1 MKYRIY
7 VIFTLVLWQFTF
19 PQQTGAD
26 DEKLRLVHADVLMGK
41 KDDRGRETREFVG
54 AVKFRQGETILT
66 CERATEFIDAGRY
79 ELYGDVTYVD
89 SAKSLFGD
97 KFNYYE
103 ATKIAYV
110 DGNVRLLDST
120 KTMTADHLIYNDE
133 ENIADATGNVVLV
146 DEKEKVV
153 IVGDDAHYRRDDGYA
168 KITGHGALTKTD
180 TTDADTLK
188 IFGKVFQMFDDGDR
202 FLVTDSVQVVRG
214 EIEAFCDTLEYF
226 EEKSIIKLANSPRV
240 HQGRQYLTGNSVSL
254 LMEESDVKGIHIVGN
269 AIATSTVDSTVTT
282 PVPYDLLSGQDMMVY
297 VTDEK
302 IDSVH
307 IKERA
312 TSYYHVIEE
321 GAEKGLN
328 KALGDELFIRF
339 NADTLSS
346 VRVKSDPGAS
356 LGQFHPPSHRDE
368 LEGEL
373 RAELTK
379 LGILIDEPVTP
390 TPAMTD
396 STETAIEPADE
407 IE

>member
-7 VIFTLVLWQFTF
+7 IIFTLVLWQFTF
-19 PQQTGAD
+19 PQDTGAD

-54 AVKFRQGETILT
+54 NVKFRQGETILT
-66 CERATEFIDAGRY
+66 CNRATEFINAGRY
-79 ELYGDVTYVD
+79 ELFGNVAYVD
-89 SAKSLFGD
+89 TAKSLFGD

-120 KTMTADHLIYNDE
+120 KTMTADKLVYNDE
-133 ENIADATGNVVLV
+133 KNIADATGNVFLS

-188 IFGKVFQMFDDGDR
+188 IYGKVFQMFDDGDR
-202 FLVTDSVQVVRG
+202 FLVTDSVRVVRG

-226 EEKSIIKLANSPRV
+226 EKESIIKLGNSPRV

-254 LMEESDVKGIHIVGN
+254 LMQESDVKGIHIVGN
-269 AIATSTVDSTVTT
+269 AIATSTVDSTVIT

-302 IDSVH
+302 IDSVR

-312 TSYYHVIEE
+312 TSYYHVLEE
-321 GAEKGLN
+321 GVEKGLN

-368 LEGEL
+368 LESEL
-373 RAELTK
+373 RAELNK
-379 LGILIDEPVTP
+379 LGIVIDGPVNT
-390 TPAMTD
+390 TPAIMD
-396 STETAIEPADE
+396 STEAALEPADE
-407 IE
+407 LQ